1 MIASSIVER
10 DDLAYHFVQTGQ
22 NSSRYNSALEDTRS
36 HHRRSNHHFIHHSST
51 SRSADEKISIALT
64 PVKVSLHEEEQDIID
79 GLVDTK
85 CCGIHDNDKVRYP
98 KENDTTTDSVSSD
111 VEQNP
116 SPRRTCLRK
125 RKERRDSI
133 GDGQDHTKLCK
144 SSSDVFPSCLDGQ
157 KSSCLVRRVQST
169 INIVDTSNNNKE
181 PTPTNLES
189 NSNRIKFESE
199 STYDHD
205 NTNNLDA
212 DVKTCVFYVSEDDDN
227 NDLTKQSNTNQEQ
240 KNSSCH
246 CQTM

>member
-1 MIASSIVER
+1 M
-10 DDLAYHFVQTGQ
+10 
-22 NSSRYNSALEDTRS
+22 
-36 HHRRSNHHFIHHSST
+36 
-51 SRSADEKISIALT
+51 
-64 PVKVSLHEEEQDIID
+64 
-79 GLVDTK
+79 
-85 CCGIHDNDKVRYP
+85 
-98 KENDTTTDSVSSD
+98 
-111 VEQNP
+111 
-116 SPRRTCLRK
+116 
-125 RKERRDSI
+125 
-133 GDGQDHTKLCK
+133 
-144 SSSDVFPSCLDGQ
+144 DGQ

-240 KNSSCH
+240 KIRRAIVKPCRRSRKSKPNDLAVNVEPQTQLSNSTTTAEKPVTENEKPKSPIILPWKKSFESSPVN
-246 CQTM
+246 MVRVAFIIS